1 MTQESQPEQ
10 QITIRM
16 PNDMQK
22 GQYANFV
29 SVTVGENE
37 TVVDFA
43 FQMPIAGHMNA
54 EAVSRVILSPE
65 VTKKFLSVFQNAVL
79 DFQNSAF
86 VEIRIIVFMF
96 QMIYSQAFR
105 NFLQQANLFSLVAV
119 TSTNPVHA

>member
-1 MTQESQPEQ
+1 MSQESSPQQ

-43 FQMPIAGHMNA
+43 FQMPITGNVQAD
-54 EAVSRVILSPE
+54 AVSRIILSPD

-79 DFQNSAF
+79 DFEKHKNSKKKPHD
-86 VEIRIIVFMF
+86 E
-96 QMIYSQAFR
+96 
-105 NFLQQANLFSLVAV
+105 
-119 TSTNPVHA
+119 